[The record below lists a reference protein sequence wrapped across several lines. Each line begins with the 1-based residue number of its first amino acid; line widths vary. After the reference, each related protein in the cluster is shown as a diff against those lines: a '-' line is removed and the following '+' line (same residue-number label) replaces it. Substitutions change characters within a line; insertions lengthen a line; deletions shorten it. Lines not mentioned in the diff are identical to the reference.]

1 MGGKPTFL
9 AVGTR
14 KGNLVVTEVF
24 HNGSSWHVKVKCDC
38 GNEKVVSKSNFN
50 SGRTTTCGCGPRGR
64 PIERIHGLAGTPA
77 YNSWK
82 KMMQRCYN
90 PAHQDY
96 KNYGGRGIKVCDRWQ
111 DVRNFV
117 ADMGQRPLGLSI
129 ERENVDK
136 DYTPDNCVWL
146 PMGEQAKNR
155 RPWTH
160 TEEGLKSIAEA
171 RRASKK
177 EVT

>member
-1 MGGKPTFL
+1 
-9 AVGTR
+9 
-14 KGNLVVTEVF
+14 
-24 HNGSSWHVKVKCDC
+24 
-38 GNEKVVSKSNFN
+38 
-50 SGRTTTCGCGPRGR
+50 
-64 PIERIHGLAGTPA
+64 
-77 YNSWK
+77 
-82 KMMQRCYN
+82 MMQRCYN